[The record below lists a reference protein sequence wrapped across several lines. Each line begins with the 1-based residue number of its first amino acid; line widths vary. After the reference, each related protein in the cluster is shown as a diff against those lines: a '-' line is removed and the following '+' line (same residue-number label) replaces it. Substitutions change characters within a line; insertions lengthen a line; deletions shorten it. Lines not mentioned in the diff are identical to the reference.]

1 MKIED
6 GDIGLRNAIIEMAD
20 VIKLTKSNI
29 NLLKNDEIMF
39 IEDSNEGTSYL
50 MDKNMNMY
58 YVQLE
63 YGKELTREDM
73 YAILPEYKEAYKDQT
88 VYTGINLGMGRVL
101 LIKTKIYEDY
111 MKELKSNVTY
121 NDEYSD
127 CYNAY
132 CSWMYCAIKFLKS
145 L

>member
-39 IEDSNEGTSYL
+39 IEDSNEGTTYL
-50 MDKNMNMY
+50 MDKKMNMY

-73 YAILPEYKEAYKDQT
+73 YAILPEYY
-88 VYTGINLGMGRVL
+88 
-101 LIKTKIYEDY
+101 
-111 MKELKSNVTY
+111 NVWIHTQY
-121 NDEYSD
+121 V
-127 CYNAY
+127 
-132 CSWMYCAIKFLKS
+132 
-145 L
+145 